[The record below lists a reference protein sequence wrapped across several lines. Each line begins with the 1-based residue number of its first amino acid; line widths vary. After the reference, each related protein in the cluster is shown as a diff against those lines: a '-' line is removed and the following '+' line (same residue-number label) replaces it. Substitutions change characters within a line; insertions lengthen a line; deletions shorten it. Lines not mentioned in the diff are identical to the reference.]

1 MHVHKQIVYLSIRND
16 INSYYKIKGKNRPG
30 INTASIKNYNRYR
43 QLMVCAFGAGEQHHN
58 DGLFCARLLNC
69 TALAQIE
76 RQLTKFYL

>member
-1 MHVHKQIVYLSIRND
+1 
-16 INSYYKIKGKNRPG
+16 
-30 INTASIKNYNRYR
+30 
-43 QLMVCAFGAGEQHHN
+43 MVCAFGAGEQHHN